1 MPFLSLEQ
9 DQLLKS
15 EGETEI
21 SKIQKYSKSLLDNK
35 SKVVDGRMVSE
46 FVLIDLE
53 KDPYELFNV
62 YDDNKDIATDMINT
76 IRARGM

>member
-1 MPFLSLEQ
+1 MPCLSLEQ

-46 FVLIDLE
+46 FVLE
-53 KDPYELFNV
+53 
-62 YDDNKDIATDMINT
+62 TG
-76 IRARGM
+76 R